1 MTNDNIKEL
10 IKKLGGINEIYTFIS
25 SKGLPL
31 KVASIYKWK
40 KNGIPHRYRDLIRDL
55 AHKNN
60 IKFEDNIFQ
69 NYKEKDTT
77 ITYDKITTEQNNNKS
92 NIYSF
97 KFLHSSVTI
106 LMFIFLLGG
115 SLYFINIKYDLENKI
130 HKLEKT
136 ISKISINDDFNKFK
150 DSTKHNLFKIEELGS
165 YVEINQKEI
174 KKNQIKLTELSEN
187 LDKSILSLNKSFDSV
202 GNYNAINKNTFYLK
216 FLTLLILEKQ
226 NINNGKN
233 IGNIT
238 KYLSNY
244 INEIDSPEN
253 IKKAFYNIEKFSK
266 ENIITK
272 SELKYE
278 IISLI
283 KNSNKLNNKVENTET
298 LKEKIKYYSRKFI
311 RVEKSNVKLTNQK
324 ITNDLLNALENN
336 RYNQVLEIS
345 KELEETSNFIYGEKY
360 TIWVN
365 NLKKL
370 MLLEQSFDLII
381 NWLII
386 KEQTN

>member
-55 AHKNN
+55 AHKKN

-69 NYKEKDTT
+69 NYEEKETT
-77 ITYDKITTEQNNNKS
+77 ITYDKITSEQSNNKS
-92 NIYSF
+92 NILSL

-165 YVEINQKEI
+165 YVEIN
-174 KKNQIKLTELSEN
+174 L
-187 LDKSILSLNKSFDSV
+187 
-202 GNYNAINKNTFYLK
+202 
-216 FLTLLILEKQ
+216 
-226 NINNGKN
+226 
-233 IGNIT
+233 
-238 KYLSNY
+238 
-244 INEIDSPEN
+244 
-253 IKKAFYNIEKFSK
+253 
-266 ENIITK
+266 
-272 SELKYE
+272 
-278 IISLI
+278 
-283 KNSNKLNNKVENTET
+283 
-298 LKEKIKYYSRKFI
+298 
-311 RVEKSNVKLTNQK
+311 
-324 ITNDLLNALENN
+324 
-336 RYNQVLEIS
+336 
-345 KELEETSNFIYGEKY
+345 
-360 TIWVN
+360 
-365 NLKKL
+365 
-370 MLLEQSFDLII
+370 
-381 NWLII
+381 
-386 KEQTN
+386 